1 MDLFQDAD
9 QPAADEAAEEP
20 TPERVAVTTPAIQR
34 SRPSTLRALIAASLL
49 SATLASAST
58 FALFSLTADH
68 ASPGTA
74 ASSATPNAAAA
85 VTGALSDGSD
95 LTAVVAVARLSVV
108 TITTQ
113 GSSTFSPFSV
123 PASGVGSGIVLT
135 TDGYILTNR
144 HVIEGSDSLT
154 VELADGRQFD
164 GTVVTISQTDD
175 LALVKI
181 AATGLTPARIGDSTT
196 LQVGETAI
204 AIGSP
209 LGTYTETVTKGIVSA
224 IGRTITL
231 RDELTGRPTTLKD
244 LVQTDAA
251 INPGNSGGPLLDAAG
266 NVIAINTAVSTQAQG
281 LGFAIPIAAARS
293 LIDQALG
300 APTS

>member
-1 MDLFQDAD
+1 MDHFQDAE
-9 QPAADEAAEEP
+9 QPAAPTRQIRRPRTSPLRSLAA
-20 TPERVAVTTPAIQR
+20 
-34 SRPSTLRALIAASLL
+34 AALL

-68 ASPGTA
+68 PTA
-74 ASSATPNAAAA
+74 TGSSATPDAA
-85 VTGALSDGSD
+85 VAVAGSGSGGAD
-95 LTAVVAVARLSVV
+95 LTAVVAAARPSVV

-113 GSSTFSPFSV
+113 GASSLSPFAV

-135 TDGYILTNR
+135 ADGYILTNR
-144 HVIEGSDSLT
+144 HVVEGSASLS
-154 VELADGRQFD
+154 VELADERQFD
-164 GTVVTISQTDD
+164 GSVVTISQTDD

-181 AATGLTPARIGDSTT
+181 VATGLTPARIGDSTK

-231 RDELTGRPTTLKD
+231 RDEVTGRPTTLKD
-244 LVQTDAA
+244 LIQTDAA

-266 NVIAINTAVSTQAQG
+266 YVIAVNTAVSTTAQG

-300 APTS
+300 AATS